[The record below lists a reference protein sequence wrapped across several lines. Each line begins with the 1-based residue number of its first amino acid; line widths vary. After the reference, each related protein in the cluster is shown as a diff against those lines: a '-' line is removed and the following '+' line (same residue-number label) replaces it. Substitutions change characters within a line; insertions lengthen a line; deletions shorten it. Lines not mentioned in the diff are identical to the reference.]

1 MFIAADAKQQRWNC
15 LEKVP
20 MRRDGPFVCLL
31 CGKEVRLKKGRV
43 MRPHFAHVNLEA
55 CPFHHETESPEH
67 LELKLELYRWAKQN
81 TQAEV
86 ESPLQALQQIADVL
100 LPDQKIALEVQC
112 SSLSME
118 RLKERSDAYHK
129 HGYQVYWLL
138 GKNLWL
144 KKSLSALQEGFVY
157 FSQNR
162 GFHLWELD
170 LDKQE
175 VRLHYLIHQDLRG
188 RLYYRTQHF
197 PFYGGNLLEVLRT
210 PYAQQNL
217 QQMTVPLDRQ
227 FKDYL
232 RQQLYYRHPKWMA
245 LQEQVYLKGKH
256 LLELDLEAFY
266 PLCRPLKSSH
276 FIQIRGDW
284 RSYYQDFMTYY
295 RRTGMKATQ
304 TLYSPRFY
312 QNGKA

>member
-1 MFIAADAKQQRWNC
+1 MFIATDAKQQRWNC
-15 LEKVP
+15 LEKIP
-20 MRRDGPFVCLL
+20 MKKEGPFFCLL
-31 CGKEVRLKKGRV
+31 CGKEVRLKKGPV

-55 CPFHHETESPEH
+55 CPFRHETESPEH

-118 RLKERSDAYHK
+118 RLKERSDAYRM

-162 GFHLWELD
+162 GFHL
-170 LDKQE
+170 
-175 VRLHYLIHQDLRG
+175 
-188 RLYYRTQHF
+188 
-197 PFYGGNLLEVLRT
+197 
-210 PYAQQNL
+210 
-217 QQMTVPLDRQ
+217 
-227 FKDYL
+227 
-232 RQQLYYRHPKWMA
+232 
-245 LQEQVYLKGKH
+245 
-256 LLELDLEAFY
+256 
-266 PLCRPLKSSH
+266 
-276 FIQIRGDW
+276 
-284 RSYYQDFMTYY
+284 
-295 RRTGMKATQ
+295 
-304 TLYSPRFY
+304 
-312 QNGKA
+312 